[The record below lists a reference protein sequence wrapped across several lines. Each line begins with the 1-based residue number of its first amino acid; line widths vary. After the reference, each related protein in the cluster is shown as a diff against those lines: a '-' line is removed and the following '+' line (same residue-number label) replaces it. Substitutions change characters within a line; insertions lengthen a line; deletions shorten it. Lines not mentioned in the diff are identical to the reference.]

1 MCGGTVDE
9 VLECP
14 YFWFCL
20 RYGLSALIFAF
31 CSRFLGSAIDVRGG
45 CRLGRLMVRERDVG
59 ELYWR
64 LVVSLFLVFTL
75 RTVFFLT
82 FSLSLLG
89 IQVLQ

>member
-1 MCGGTVDE
+1 MFE
-9 VLECP
+9 
-14 YFWFCL
+14 
-20 RYGLSALIFAF
+20 
-31 CSRFLGSAIDVRGG
+31 GG
-45 CRLGRLMVRERDVG
+45 CRLGVLMVRERDVG

>member
-1 MCGGTVDE
+1 MFEGG
-9 VLECP
+9 
-14 YFWFCL
+14 
-20 RYGLSALIFAF
+20 
-31 CSRFLGSAIDVRGG
+31 GG
-45 CRLGRLMVRERDVG
+45 RLGELMGREHDVG

-64 LVVSLFLVFTL
+64 LGVSLFLVFTL